1 MRSKRQRK
9 QKDRSSLRQKQ
20 GNATHTYHVPD
31 GEANAGPGLD
41 ADRWAGRRKCY
52 NDA

>member
-31 GEANAGPGLD
+31 GEADAGPGLD
-41 ADRWAGRRKCY
+41 ADRWAGWRKCY